1 MVSSNVTDKYSQFH
15 IDLYLLHFHSF
26 IIQFTRSHLLIFR
39 HSVSQ
44 MKPGIYKNIG
54 SLRQQ
59 SHPHKLFRIVS
70 YKGRF
75 NIRWLFINPP
85 MRTLRIFFH
94 GKEFNFLNLKINL
107 EIHQRE
113 KIEFLFSLRTRERE
127 KPNFDHKA

>member
-54 SLRQQ
+54 SLRQVIPT
-59 SHPHKLFRIVS
+59 SFFES
-70 YKGRF
+70 YPTKVG
-75 NIRWLFINPP
+75 L
-85 MRTLRIFFH
+85 TLD
-94 GKEFNFLNLKINL
+94 GCYKPTNEDLKNFLSWERIQFL
-107 EIHQRE
+107 E
-113 KIEFLFSLRTRERE
+113 S
-127 KPNFDHKA
+127 